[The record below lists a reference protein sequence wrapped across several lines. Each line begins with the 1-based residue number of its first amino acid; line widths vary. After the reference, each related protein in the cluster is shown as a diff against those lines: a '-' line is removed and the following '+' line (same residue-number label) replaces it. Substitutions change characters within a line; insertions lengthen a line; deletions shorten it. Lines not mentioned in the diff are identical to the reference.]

1 MDGFFARRTTN
12 VVPVQTP
19 DPSAFRSGL
28 AGGLQALGE
37 AGSRVAANEQA
48 VEDQREA
55 SEYRLA
61 AEEQRRRRSAMVADR
76 MGAWAEVQAEVTTER
91 DRLRQESTAG
101 AYDYAE
107 KADKLLTDRMQS
119 FLATLGDDPE
129 IRERFEPVIA
139 GWSANARVDDS
150 RWAIARRTEY
160 EGQRVDTWRDSA
172 GNALLADPTPGKLQQ
187 AFDESDM
194 LLDTLDVPGGVREEL
209 KRQTKRGFVVNF
221 LDARLG
227 KDDWQGVRSLMQG
240 KAFDDF
246 LKPEDKIR
254 YSNRADQGEAVA
266 QRQAEI
272 AESQRRDAARDM
284 AKAVQAKIDAGIVP
298 SEPEMRSARQALAAA
313 GADPAELIAFDA
325 TSVQVEVNRRYQ
337 GTDSETMRRDRATI
351 DAKMR
356 AGRASEAEQ
365 VMARQLDKLID
376 SADTRETEQV
386 RELMGKGV
394 AGQTQA
400 LSMLTGSA
408 EARYAKANK
417 LEDGLGFVANLNTK
431 AQTYALEGRE
441 LRKARPKDFGD
452 DKQVRA
458 TVDAMVGPL
467 GLALGGQYGEL
478 VDTAWSIMATSQ
490 ARTGSAGFDA
500 DKLRMAV
507 RIATGATHRPNGIVQ
522 GGIQRVRGKPVHL
535 PENMTPDEFD
545 AYMSRRDFSAGAY
558 ANGRPAQKA
567 DVLQN
572 YRPEWA
578 GDDPRG
584 RPLYRFVDATG
595 GVLANKGGG
604 SLLMRVESGK

>member
-1 MDGFFARRTTN
+1 
-12 VVPVQTP
+12 
-19 DPSAFRSGL
+19 
-28 AGGLQALGE
+28 
-37 AGSRVAANEQA
+37 
-48 VEDQREA
+48 
-55 SEYRLA
+55 
-61 AEEQRRRRSAMVADR
+61 
-76 MGAWAEVQAEVTTER
+76 
-91 DRLRQESTAG
+91 
-101 AYDYAE
+101 
-107 KADKLLTDRMQS
+107 
-119 FLATLGDDPE
+119 
-129 IRERFEPVIA
+129 
-139 GWSANARVDDS
+139 
-150 RWAIARRTEY
+150 
-160 EGQRVDTWRDSA
+160 
-172 GNALLADPTPGKLQQ
+172 
-187 AFDESDM
+187 
-194 LLDTLDVPGGVREEL
+194 
-209 KRQTKRGFVVNF
+209 
-221 LDARLG
+221 
-227 KDDWQGVRSLMQG
+227 
-240 KAFDDF
+240 
-246 LKPEDKIR
+246 
-254 YSNRADQGEAVA
+254 
-266 QRQAEI
+266 
-272 AESQRRDAARDM
+272 
-284 AKAVQAKIDAGIVP
+284 
-298 SEPEMRSARQALAAA
+298 
-313 GADPAELIAFDA
+313 
-325 TSVQVEVNRRYQ
+325 
-337 GTDSETMRRDRATI
+337 
-351 DAKMR
+351 
-356 AGRASEAEQ
+356 
-365 VMARQLDKLID
+365 MARQLDKLID